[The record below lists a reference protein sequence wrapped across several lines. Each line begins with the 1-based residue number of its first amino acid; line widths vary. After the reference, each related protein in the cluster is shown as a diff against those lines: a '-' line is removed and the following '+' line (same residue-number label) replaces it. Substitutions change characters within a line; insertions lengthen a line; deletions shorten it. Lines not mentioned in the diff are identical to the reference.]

1 MDSLK
6 SAWNNAGTEQTDI
19 KIVRPP
25 VLKNIR
31 RQLTIETICYVA
43 FLLVYYNFFDGDKKS
58 FFLNVILVVS
68 VSLLLLHN
76 VAGYMI
82 TNNPVFGNNLKQ
94 SLTVYLEKLKRYAVI
109 AVASRAIAFSGI
121 MLFFM
126 GNIRWTTGKYY
137 ALAFIICLLGIQI
150 FSLWRIW
157 AGRIKKIKGVLVEL

>member
-1 MDSLK
+1 MDPLK
-6 SAWNNAGTEQTDI
+6 SAWNNAATDETDI

-25 VLKNIR
+25 VLKSIR
-31 RQLTIETICYVA
+31 RQLTIETICYTI

-58 FFLNVILVVS
+58 FFLNSILVIS

-82 TNNPVFGNNLKQ
+82 TNNPVGSNNLKE
-94 SLTVYLEKLKRYAVI
+94 SLTIYLEKLKRYAVI

-126 GNIRWTTGKYY
+126 GNIRWTSAKYY
-137 ALAFIICLLGIQI
+137 ALVFIICLLGIQI
-150 FSLWRIW
+150 YSLGRIW
-157 AGRIKKIKGVLVEL
+157 AGRIRKIKGVLFEL